1 MDDTPHASLA
11 SAVFYSDPWTA
22 LDWLERAFG
31 FERSMVITNPDGTLG
46 HSQLRFGNG
55 YLMVG
60 GEWAEHTASPSKVG
74 GKNTQSLHVHLSGD
88 VDRHCEKAR
97 AVGAVILME
106 PANQF
111 YGDRTYRA
119 RDPEGHVWTFAQT
132 VAPFSVE
139 ESEKATG
146 LSIKLFP

>member
-1 MDDTPHASLA
+1 
-11 SAVFYSDPWTA
+11 
-22 LDWLERAFG
+22 
-31 FERSMVITNPDGTLG
+31 MVITNPDGTLG

-60 GEWAEHTASPSKVG
+60 GEWADYTRSPASAE
-74 GKNTQSLHVHLSGD
+74 GKNTETVHVHLDSD
-88 VDRHCEKAR
+88 LDAHCAQAR
-97 AVGAVILME
+97 AAGTVILME

-111 YGDRTYRA
+111 YGERTYRA

-139 ESEKATG
+139 DPRRRPAFRSNCFLEVFSRAVDQFAIRQTG
-146 LSIKLFP
+146 DRTMS